1 MKYPTPL
8 AIQGKRC
15 IAAPCRLGSLRFSQS
30 CSLLKRSSYLLACAG
45 ETPLIFAL
53 HIKPFP
59 LYRRAFESSALHC
72 RTYSLLRIKM
82 ETKSGFE
89 LQQHA
94 VHAPAQYRADYTY
107 DNEHNV
113 NHDIHDGIRTGNSA
127 DAFDMRRMGRKQELR
142 RNFKSISILGLAAV
156 TMATWLALLVGSL
169 FSLTNGGL
177 AGTIWVYLGSW
188 ICTMTLVSSLAE
200 MASMAPTSGGQ
211 YHWVSEFAPAS
222 QQAFLS
228 YVVGWLAALGWQAI
242 IAGGSFSTAALL
254 LQLVSFN
261 NPSYDPEN
269 WHVTLLMIGVAVF
282 AAVFNTAG
290 ARQLPMIEGVILF
303 VGRPKTKAAGQSLTA
318 KTGPCFR
325 FLCDHH
331 YAVGNG
337 AQGTRK

>member
-1 MKYPTPL
+1 M
-8 AIQGKRC
+8 
-15 IAAPCRLGSLRFSQS
+15 
-30 CSLLKRSSYLLACAG
+30 
-45 ETPLIFAL
+45 
-53 HIKPFP
+53 
-59 LYRRAFESSALHC
+59 ES
-72 RTYSLLRIKM
+72 
-82 ETKSGFE
+82 KSGFE
-89 LQQHA
+89 LQQHT
-94 VHAPAQYRADYTY
+94 VGTPAQYRAGYAH
-107 DNEHNV
+107 DNERNV
-113 NHDIHDGIRTGNSA
+113 DHDVHDGIHTGNSA

-142 RNFKSISILGLAAV
+142 RNFKSVSILGLAAV

-261 NPSYDPEN
+261 DPSYVPEN
-269 WHVTLLMIGVAVF
+269 WHITLLMIGVAVF
-282 AAVFNTAG
+282 AAAFNTVG

-303 VGRPKTKAAGQSLTA
+303 VGRPKRQGVRPIADGEERSISSGSLRSSLRCGRWRPRYPLARLLEASPTTA
-318 KTGPCFR
+318 
-325 FLCDHH
+325 D
-331 YAVGNG
+331 G
-337 AQGTRK
+337 AQSAPRALLAQSQLQALSPALMLLRILPRRLRTRAKLYPG